1 MLVRAALSG
10 QGALVTNHGPEGPDQ
25 VRFAP
30 ATRRWWPMVEVMSD
44 VGATVRIDPRYHDA
58 VLFDLDGV
66 ITDTASL
73 HAAAWKEL
81 FDDYLGRRRPS
92 AEEDHGPFTPADYLH
107 FIDGKPR
114 SDGVRDFLAS
124 RGISLPWGTPS
135 ASGDEDTVCR
145 LGDRKQ
151 ERFDRQIAAGVPVFG
166 STVALVRRL
175 RDAGVAVAVFSASR
189 NCAAVL
195 DSAGIADLFG
205 VRVDGVVAEE
215 LDLPG
220 KPDPAMLLE
229 AARRL
234 GIRPARAV
242 VVEDSEAGVTA
253 ARAGGF
259 GLVIGVDRTGGAG
272 SELSARGA
280 DVVISDLA
288 DVTVRTIDRRMSAL
302 PNALASFGQLASV
315 VGARRPALFFDFD
328 GTLSEIVDQPG
339 AATLVDGAA
348 EALRALAA
356 LYPVAVLSGR
366 DLADIRDRVGI
377 PGLWYAGSHGF
388 EMIGPDGTH
397 HSNETAAQAIPILA
411 DAAAELT
418 EMLSGI
424 SGVSVEHK
432 RYAVAVHYRNAAPDA
447 AGAVTAAVHDVG
459 RRSGL
464 KVTAGR
470 KVVELRPQV
479 DWDKGKTLE
488 WIVEK
493 VAGQEPLLPIFLGD
507 DLTDEDAFDSV
518 LHDGVGIVV
527 RHTEDGDRATAA
539 RYCLDNPG
547 QVREFIDRLVQQ
559 CDIDRQTLS
568 SPWSFTFGSYIPE
581 QERLREALCTV
592 GNGYRATRGCAPES
606 DAGPFHYPGSYAAG
620 LYNRLTDNVAGV
632 DVENESLVN
641 LPNWLSCKFRIDGGD
656 WFDIDS
662 TELLSYRQNLDLRQA
677 ELTRQF
683 RFRDSAGRTTTVIQ
697 RRIAAMH
704 LPHACALETTLW
716 AEDWSGTIEFLS
728 IIDGDI
734 RNSGVER
741 YRDFSGDHLVATTSK
756 ELSPDSALLVC
767 ETIQSR
773 VPIAVA
779 ARTTVWRGDAALVA
793 DVRFVDEPRRT
804 GHELVVSVDAGQSVT
819 VEKMAAL
826 FTGLDP
832 AISEPGDAAAR
843 LLRRLGRYRDLREGH
858 IRQWAH
864 LWERFDI
871 AFGDSP
877 DALRVVRLHMLQ
889 LLQTVPNH
897 AEDVDAGLPARGLHG
912 EAYRG
917 HIFWDELFVFP
928 VLNLRSPDTTRS
940 LLHYRDR
947 RLPEARQAA
956 RDAGYAGAM
965 FPWQSGSD
973 GREESQKLHLNPNSG
988 RWNPDASARAHHI
1001 GIAVAYN
1008 VWQYYLVTGDLHYLV
1023 SNGAEM
1029 LAEIA
1034 RFWVSRSEFDE
1045 KLGRYV
1051 IRGVIGPDEFHS
1063 GYPDR
1068 PYDGI
1073 DNNAYTNVMA
1083 VWVIVHALDA
1093 LDALPL
1099 RDRLDLMESLGISGR
1114 ELERWDEVSRLMY
1127 VPFHSARGTGSD
1139 PDVAVISQ
1147 FEGYGDLQELDWQGL
1162 RERYGNIARLDRILE
1177 ADNDSVNRYKASKQ
1191 ADVLML
1197 FYLLSADE
1205 LRELFARM
1213 GYRFTPEQIPATVDY
1228 YLKRTSHGSTLS
1240 GVVHAWVLA
1249 RGDRE
1254 RAMRYFQQVLMSDV
1268 ADIQGGTTAEGIHIA
1283 AMAGS
1288 IDLLQRCFTGL
1299 EIRSDRLILNPMWPE
1314 SLGALRMPIQYR
1326 GYRLHLTI
1334 IGRSVEL
1341 SVDPTDHAPI
1351 DIECHGRVQT
1361 LTPGT
1366 SVRFG

>member
-1 MLVRAALSG
+1 
-10 QGALVTNHGPEGPDQ
+10 
-25 VRFAP
+25 
-30 ATRRWWPMVEVMSD
+30 MSD
-44 VGATVRIDPRYHDA
+44 VGAPVRIDPRYYDA
-58 VLFDLDGV
+58 ALFDLDGV

-73 HAAAWKEL
+73 HRAAWKEL
-81 FDDYLGRRRPS
+81 FDDYLGRRNSS
-92 AEEDHGPFTPADYLH
+92 ADEDHGPFTPADYRH

-114 SDGVRDFLAS
+114 YDGVRDFLAS
-124 RGISLPWGTPS
+124 RGISLPWGTQ
-135 ASGDEDTVCR
+135 SGPADEDTVCA

-151 ERFDRQIAAGVPVFG
+151 QRFALQIAAGVPVFE

-175 RDAGVAVAVFSASR
+175 TDAGVAVAVFSASR

-195 DSAGIADLFG
+195 TSAGIADLFS
-205 VRVDGVVAEE
+205 VRVDGVIAEE
-215 LDLPG
+215 LELPG

-234 GIRPARAV
+234 GVRPARAV
-242 VVEDSEAGVTA
+242 VVEDAEAGVTA

-259 GLVIGVDRTGGAG
+259 GLVIGVDRSGAAAG
-272 SELSARGA
+272 ALSACGA
-280 DVVISDLA
+280 DAVIGDLSE
-288 DVTVRTIDRRMSAL
+288 VTVRSIDRRMSTL
-302 PNALASFGQLASV
+302 PDALASFGQLAGV
-315 VGARRPALFFDFD
+315 VAARRPALFFDFD
-328 GTLSEIVDQPG
+328 GTLSEIVDQPS
-339 AATLVDGAA
+339 AATLVPGAA
-348 EALRALAA
+348 KALRALAA
-356 LYPVAVLSGR
+356 IYPVAVLSGR
-366 DLADIRDRVGI
+366 DLADIRERVDI

-397 HSNETAAQAIPILA
+397 HSNETAAQAIPVLER
-411 DAAAELT
+411 AAAELT
-418 EMLSGI
+418 ARLSDI

-432 RYAVAVHYRNAAPDA
+432 RYAVAVHYRNAGPEA
-447 AGAVTAAVHDVG
+447 AGNVTAAAHDIG
-459 RRSGL
+459 RSSGL
-464 KVTAGR
+464 RMTSGR
-470 KVVELRPQV
+470 KVVELRPDV

-488 WIVEK
+488 WIVDR
-493 VAGQEPLLPIFLGD
+493 VAGQEPLLPIFIGD

-518 LHDGVGIVV
+518 LHDGIGIVV

-539 RYCLDNPG
+539 RYCLDDPN
-547 QVREFIDRLVQQ
+547 QVREFIERLVEQS
-559 CDIDRQTLS
+559 DIDRQILS
-568 SPWSFTFGSYIPE
+568 SPWSFTFGGYIPE
-581 QERLREALCTV
+581 QERLREALCAV
-592 GNGYRATRGCAPES
+592 GNGYRATRGCAPEA
-606 DAGPFHYPGSYAAG
+606 DASEFHYPGSYAAG
-620 LYNRLTDNVAGV
+620 LYNRLTDQVAGV
-632 DVENESLVN
+632 DIENESLVN

-662 TELLSYRQNLDLRQA
+662 ADVLSYRQNLDLRQA
-677 ELTRQF
+677 ELTREF
-683 RFRDSAGRTTTVIQ
+683 RFRDPAGRTTTVTQ

-704 LPHACALETTLW
+704 LPHACALEITLR

-728 IIDGDI
+728 TIDGDV
-734 RNSGVER
+734 RNCGVER
-741 YRDFSGDHLVATTSK
+741 YRDFSGDHLVVTTTR

-767 ETIQSR
+767 ETVQSR

-779 ARTTVWRGDAALVA
+779 ARTTVWRGDTPLVA
-793 DVRFVDEPRRT
+793 DVRFVDDPRRT
-804 GHELVVSVDAGQSVT
+804 GHELVVQVDAGQSVT

-843 LLRRLGRYRDLREGH
+843 LLSRLGRYSDLREGH
-858 IRQWAH
+858 TRAWAH

-871 AFGDSP
+871 AFDGSP
-877 DALRVVRLHMLQ
+877 DALRVVRLHLLQ

-940 LLHYRDR
+940 LLRYRDR
-947 RLPEARQAA
+947 RLPEARRAA

-988 RWNPDASARAHHI
+988 HWNLDASARAHHI

-1008 VWQYYLVTGDLHYLV
+1008 VWQYYQVTGDLGYLIE
-1023 SNGAEM
+1023 SGAEM

-1045 KLGRYV
+1045 ALGRYV

-1083 VWVIVHALDA
+1083 VWVIVRALDA

-1099 RDRLDLMESLGISGR
+1099 RDRLDLLESLGINGR
-1114 ELERWDEVSRLMY
+1114 ELEQWDAVSRLMY
-1127 VPFHSARGTGSD
+1127 VPFHSASGTGTG
-1139 PDVAVISQ
+1139 PDVEVISQ
-1147 FEGYGDLQELDWQGL
+1147 FEGYGQLKELDWHGL
-1162 RERYGNIARLDRILE
+1162 RERHGNIQRLDRILE

-1197 FYLLSADE
+1197 FYLLSSDE

-1228 YLKRTSHGSTLS
+1228 YLHRTSHGSTLS
-1240 GVVHAWVLA
+1240 GVVHGWVLA
-1249 RGDRE
+1249 RGDRA

-1299 EIRSDRLILNPMWPE
+1299 ETRSDRLILNPMWSE
-1314 SLGALRMPIQYR
+1314 SLGALRMPIHYR

-1334 IGRSVEL
+1334 VGRSVEV
-1341 SVDPTDHAPI
+1341 SIDPTDHPAI
-1351 DIECHGRVQT
+1351 EIECRGRVQT
-1361 LTPGT
+1361 LTPGAT
-1366 SVRFG
+1366 VRFG